1 MAVHQM
7 VENWI
12 TLPSGTK
19 PRNLSCVSLDK
30 AMIQCLINADKQ
42 IQVLFVTRSFTMV
55 LKVVIRLSLE
65 GVMVEVVVWYS

>member
-1 MAVHQM
+1 M
-7 VENWI
+7 
-12 TLPSGTK
+12 
-19 PRNLSCVSLDK
+19 SLDK